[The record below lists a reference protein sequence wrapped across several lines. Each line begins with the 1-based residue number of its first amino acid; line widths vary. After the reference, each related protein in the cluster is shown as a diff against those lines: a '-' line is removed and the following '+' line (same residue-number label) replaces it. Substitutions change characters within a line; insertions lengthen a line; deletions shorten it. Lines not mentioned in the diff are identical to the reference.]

1 MPIVHV
7 TYIQPIPCIK
17 LSWHQS
23 ILSLVFF
30 KPVVAK
36 EDITCWDYI
45 PHYSGDTYTIALVG
59 KGS

>member
-1 MPIVHV
+1 M
-7 TYIQPIPCIK
+7 
-17 LSWHQS
+17 HQAFMAS
-23 ILSLVFF
+23 INFVFSVF